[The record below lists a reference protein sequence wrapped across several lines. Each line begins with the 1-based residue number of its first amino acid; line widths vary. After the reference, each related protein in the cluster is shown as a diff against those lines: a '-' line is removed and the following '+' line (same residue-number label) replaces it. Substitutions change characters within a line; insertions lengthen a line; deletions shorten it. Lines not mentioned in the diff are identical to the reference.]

1 MTTRHRFG
9 RISTIL
15 AIAMLA
21 LMASMSAAE
30 GTEGA
35 DGASDAA
42 AVSVEDPVAEAVF
55 DPTDPLQILRPL
67 VFPVVGT
74 SSYSPTFGACR
85 DGCTR
90 LHEGIDIMTYGWKG
104 VPVVAAHDGV
114 VTWAHVGGELAGCG
128 VIITANDGWSTVY
141 THLNTDLPGTDVD
154 EAPCFA
160 PGITVGTAL
169 SAGTVIGWVGDAGN
183 AEETPPH
190 LHFEVRHPSGVA
202 VDPWV
207 SLVGA
212 ERIDHQWIDTTDLAT
227 VARAMHT
234 EARTIYV
241 VSVDVLE
248 SLADADTAIATY
260 DAPLI
265 PYDANDPGAV
275 LDAVRDYGPERIILF
290 TGDASSEFIADLVTA
305 APIVAIVRVGE
316 EDTEIVTSV
325 IAPAD
330 ASVIPD
336 PIVETPEGPVT
347 AHEPFESET
356 IVILATKGS
365 LPKQVSHQLDGFP
378 VIVLSGGGA
387 TFESGVSVTG
397 KPDENANRNGLW
409 WLTADGWRM
418 TDSLD
423 DRPPQPIA
431 YVTSPDARP
440 STLAFVTSSASAPPM
455 PLWHH
460 QPTSFATRSR

>member
-1 MTTRHRFG
+1 MITRHRSG
-9 RISTIL
+9 RILALL
-15 AIAMLA
+15 AIGVLTMVWSA
-21 LMASMSAAE
+21 SAADATD
-30 GTEGA
+30 GS
-35 DGASDAA
+35 DGAATESVDAA
-42 AVSVEDPVAEAVF
+42 VGEPVF

-74 SSYSPTFGACR
+74 SSFSPTFGACR

-114 VTWAHVGGELAGCG
+114 VTWAHVGGDLAGCG

-154 EAPCFA
+154 DAPCFA

-207 SLVGA
+207 SLIGA
-212 ERIDHQWIDTTDLAT
+212 ERIDHHWIDPTDLAA

-241 VSVDVLE
+241 VSVEVLG
-248 SLADADTAIATY
+248 SLADADTAQATY
-260 DAPLI
+260 DAPVI
-265 PYDANDPGAV
+265 PYDSNDPGAV
-275 LDAVRDYGPERIILF
+275 LDAVRDYRPERIILF
-290 TGDASSEFIADLVTA
+290 TGEASSEFISDLVTA
-305 APIVAIVRVGE
+305 APIVAIVRVGDDVDE
-316 EDTEIVTSV
+316 VETSG

-330 ASVIPD
+330 ATAIPD
-336 PIVETPEGPVT
+336 PIVDDPELPAT
-347 AHEPFESET
+347 AHEPIESET
-356 IVILATKGS
+356 IIILATKGS
-365 LPKQVSHQLDGFP
+365 LPRQVSTNLDGFP
-378 VIVLSGGGA
+378 VIVLSGRSA
-387 TFESGVSVTG
+387 NVDAGVSVTG
-397 KPDENANRNGLW
+397 KPDDNANRNGLW

-418 TDSLD
+418 TDSMD
-423 DRPPQPIA
+423 DRPLQPIG

-440 STLAFVTSSASAPPM
+440 WTLAFLTSSASAPPM
-455 PLWHH
+455 PLWHY

>member
-9 RISTIL
+9 RISTVL
-15 AIAMLA
+15 TIAVLA
-21 LMASMSAAE
+21 LMGSVGAAE
-30 GTEGA
+30 GADDASGA
-35 DGASDAA
+35 ATG
-42 AVSVEDPVAEAVF
+42 SVESPVAEAVF
-55 DPTDPLQILRPL
+55 DPTDPIQILRPL

-74 SSYSPTFGACR
+74 SSFSPTFGACR

-90 LHEGIDIMTYGWKG
+90 LHEGVDIMTYGWKG

-128 VIITANDGWSTVY
+128 IIITATDGWSTVY
-141 THLNTDLPGTDVD
+141 THLNTDLPGTDVN

-160 PGITVGTAL
+160 PGITVGTVLA
-169 SAGTVIGWVGDAGN
+169 AGTVIGWVGDAGN

-207 SLVGA
+207 SLVAA
-212 ERIDHQWIDTTDLAT
+212 ERIDHHWIDATDLAT
-227 VARAMHT
+227 VAKAMHT

-241 VSVDVLE
+241 VSVDVLA
-248 SLADADTAIATY
+248 SLANADTAQATY
-260 DAPLI
+260 DAPVI

-290 TGDASSEFIADLVTA
+290 TGDSSSEFISGLVTA

-316 EDTEIVTSV
+316 EADEVETSG

-330 ASVIPD
+330 AAILPT
-336 PIVETPEGPVT
+336 PIVENPEVPVT
-347 AHEPFESET
+347 VHAPIENET

-365 LPKQVSHQLDGFP
+365 LPGQVSQNLDGFP
-378 VIVLSGGGA
+378 VIVVSGRSGNVDA
-387 TFESGVSVTG
+387 GVSVTG
-397 KPDENANRNGLW
+397 KPDDNANRNGLW

-418 TDSLD
+418 TNSME
-423 DRPPQPIA
+423 DRPLQPMA

-440 STLAFVTSSASAPPM
+440 WTLAFLTSSASAPPM

-460 QPTSFATRSR
+460 QPTSFATISR

>member
-1 MTTRHRFG
+1 MTTRHRSG
-9 RISTIL
+9 RISTVI
-15 AIAMLA
+15 AIAVLA
-21 LMASMSAAE
+21 LMGSVGAAE
-30 GTEGA
+30 GS
-35 DGASDAA
+35 DGAGGAA
-42 AVSVEDPVAEAVF
+42 TGSVGSSVGETVL
-55 DPTDPLQILRPL
+55 DPTAPLQIVRPL

-74 SSYSPTFGACR
+74 SSFSPTFGACR

-114 VTWAHVGGELAGCG
+114 VTWAHVGGDLAGCG
-128 VIITANDGWSTVY
+128 IIITADDGWSTVY
-141 THLNTDLPGTDVD
+141 THLNTDLPGTDVA

-160 PGITVGTAL
+160 PGITVGTVL

-202 VDPWV
+202 VDPWI

-212 ERIDHQWIDTTDLAT
+212 ERIDHHWIDATDLAT

-248 SLADADTAIATY
+248 SLADADTAKATY
-260 DAPLI
+260 DVPVI
-265 PYDANDPGAV
+265 PYDPNDPRAV

-290 TGDASSEFIADLVTA
+290 TSDASSNVVSDLVTA
-305 APIVAIVRVGE
+305 APIVAIVRV
-316 EDTEIVTSV
+316 EDGDDEVVTN
-325 IAPAD
+325 IITPAD
-330 ASVIPD
+330 AGVDPS
-336 PIVETPEGPVT
+336 PIVEAPDAPPT

-365 LPKQVSHQLDGFP
+365 VPTRVSQHLDGFP
-378 VIVLSGGGA
+378 VIVLSGRNA

-397 KPDENANRNGLW
+397 KPNDNANRNGLW

-431 YVTSPDARP
+431 YVTSPHTRP
-440 STLAFVTSSASAPPM
+440 WTLAFLTSSASAPPM

-460 QPTSFATRSR
+460 QPTSFATMSR